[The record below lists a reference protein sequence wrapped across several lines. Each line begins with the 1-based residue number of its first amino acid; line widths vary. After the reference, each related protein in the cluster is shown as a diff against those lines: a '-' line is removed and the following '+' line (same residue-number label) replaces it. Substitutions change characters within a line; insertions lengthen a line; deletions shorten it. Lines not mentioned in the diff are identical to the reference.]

1 MLVPLRVMYFYKK
14 KSKRDQV
21 SAGAECT
28 YEIKQKMFFQNLRM
42 TKQNLYSRDTWDRLV
57 SYTVVNN
64 EDKMFMPIGVRILI
78 VLK

>member
-1 MLVPLRVMYFYKK
+1 MKLVLVPNAHMKLD
-14 KSKRDQV
+14 KR
-21 SAGAECT
+21 C
-28 YEIKQKMFFQNLRM
+28 FFQNLRM

-64 EDKMFMPIGVRILI
+64 DDKMFMPIDLRILI